1 MDDSKGF
8 VPASRRR
15 EVVEAALEDVLPM
28 VATQQVPAAW
38 LVRHLAHVYWNFR
51 YIGVDRPLIAR
62 IERAKTDGAEWR
74 DFKEALLERYRRED
88 AADSGGRCAAYHAA
102 LSLLPDHLLDA
113 HGVIVWVAERPPA
126 SFEVRFRKPHPS
138 GTDGHGDN
146 GSAPTNGAPPG
157 VP

>member
-1 MDDSKGF
+1 MDDSKEF

-15 EVVEAALEDVLPM
+15 EAVEAALDDLLPM

-38 LVRHLAHVYWNFR
+38 LIRHLAHVYWNLR
-51 YIGVDRPLIAR
+51 YIGVDRPLVAR

-74 DFKEALLERYRRED
+74 DFKDVLLERYRRED
-88 AADSGGRCAAYHAA
+88 ATDRGGRCAAFHAA

-113 HGVIVWVAERPPA
+113 HGAIVWVAERPHA
-126 SFEVRFRKPHPS
+126 TFEVRFRRPPS
-138 GTDGHGDN
+138 SDAADRGTN
-146 GSAPTNGAPPG
+146 GSSSNGAPPG